1 MNVNYSATNEQCCE
15 KRHDD
20 GGVTDKKFAVF
31 RYMQREQHNSE
42 QMQRTKKTNEIRTGK
57 QSEKEKKMNVKPY
70 KTVFICKDD
79 DGDDATT
86 LSTLQCSCTST
97 LTHEK

>member
-42 QMQRTKKTNEIRTGK
+42 QMQRTKKKPTKYAQANNPKR
-57 QSEKEKKMNVKPY
+57 KKMNVKPY
-70 KTVFICKDD
+70 KTVFICN

>member
-42 QMQRTKKTNEIRTGK
+42 QMQRTKKNQRNTHRQTIRKGKKNER
-57 QSEKEKKMNVKPY
+57 
-70 KTVFICKDD
+70 KTV
-79 DGDDATT
+79 
-86 LSTLQCSCTST
+86 
-97 LTHEK
+97 